1 VNGIL
6 VQIEIS
12 KVESCR
18 MITCC
23 VKMWCSTMFRGG
35 REPSLLA
42 FSSVPVIRIVR
53 FGYVVVRNRVLISF
67 RFCDYMGLVW
77 ILLYNGL
84 GLVLFLT

>member
-1 VNGIL
+1 
-6 VQIEIS
+6 
-12 KVESCR
+12 
-18 MITCC
+18 M
-23 VKMWCSTMFRGG
+23 
-35 REPSLLA
+35 LA